1 MFIIETWY
9 KPAPFS
15 VARDGLRVCVKVQP
29 GARRTRVDGV
39 VAVAGGGLALKVRV
53 TAPPEGGKAN
63 AALIAL
69 LAREWGLPKAAI
81 ELVAGAGARQKRL
94 RVAGDPAA
102 LKARLESW
110 LAAG

>member
-1 MFIIETWY
+1 M
-9 KPAPFS
+9 PFS
-15 VARDGLRVCVKVQP
+15 VARDGLRVSIKVQP
-29 GARRTRVDGV
+29 GARRTAVDGV
-39 VAVAGGGLALKVRV
+39 VEIAGGEMALKVRV

-63 AALIAL
+63 AAVIAL

-81 ELVAGAGARQKRL
+81 ELVAGAGGRRKRL
-94 RVAGDPAA
+94 RVTGDPVA

>member
-1 MFIIETWY
+1 M
-9 KPAPFS
+9 
-15 VARDGLRVCVKVQP
+15 
-29 GARRTRVDGV
+29 DGV
-39 VAVAGGGLALKVRV
+39 EEIDGGEMALKGRV

-63 AALIAL
+63 AAVIAL

-94 RVAGDPAA
+94 RVTGDPAA